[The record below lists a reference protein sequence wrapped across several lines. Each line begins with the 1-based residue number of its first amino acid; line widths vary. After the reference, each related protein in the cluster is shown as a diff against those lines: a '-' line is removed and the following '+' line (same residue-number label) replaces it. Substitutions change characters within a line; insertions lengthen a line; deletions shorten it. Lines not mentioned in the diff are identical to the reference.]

1 VDKIRAAVREV
12 VHDDGSGIQEL
23 RRPFYPLLKPF
34 DWADRAREAGMLV
47 RPLSMD
53 VALPAHTPVVG
64 LAVDAGEAVAF
75 LQRSDLPDLL
85 DDDELAAIACQNL
98 RELLGREGSFEA
110 FEIPTPEGSV
120 RVLSLQGSYYASEA
134 LLVPDTLAFAHDE
147 LGAETLA
154 AAAPI
159 RGRLMLTDADGG
171 ADALHAFATVVART
185 FSLAEVAP
193 ISPHVFGVREGQ
205 LVGYLD
211 GLERIHLDAA
221 EAVRAA
227 REAEEGAIAV
237 RGARWAGEDGETL
250 VYLFTTED
258 AELLLST
265 MEEVIRGEAQD
276 RDGSPELSGQL
287 HAMIALT
294 PALAEAR
301 DALEPRLLTLVE
313 LLDKQF
319 ETLGL
324 GPRQGQP
331 FRVSFDFEAPDAD

>member
-1 VDKIRAAVREV
+1 VDKIRAAIQDV

-34 DWADRAREAGMLV
+34 DWADRAKEAGMLV
-47 RPLSMD
+47 RPLSPD

-75 LQRSDLPDLL
+75 LKRSDLPELL
-85 DDDELAAIACQNL
+85 DDDEIAAIACQNL
-98 RELLGREGSFEA
+98 RELIGREGSFEA
-110 FEIPTPEGSV
+110 FEIPCPEGAV

-159 RGRLMLTDADGG
+159 RGRLMLTDADGS
-171 ADALHAFATVVART
+171 APALYAFASVVART
-185 FSLAEVAP
+185 FSMAEVAP
-193 ISPHVFGVREGQ
+193 ISPHVFGVRDGR

-211 GLERIHLDAA
+211 GLERIQMDAA
-221 EAVRAA
+221 NEAQAE
-227 REAEEGAIAV
+227 RETEAGAIAV

-250 VYLFTTED
+250 VYVFTTED
-258 AELLLST
+258 PELLLAT
-265 MEEVIRGEAQD
+265 VEEVLRGEAQD
-276 RDGSPELSGQL
+276 RDGSRELSGML
-287 HAMIALT
+287 HAAIALT
-294 PALAEAR
+294 PPLAEAR
-301 DALEPRLLTLVE
+301 ETLEPRLLTLVE
-313 LLDKQF
+313 FLDKQF

-324 GPRQGQP
+324 GPREGCP
-331 FRVSFDFEAPDAD
+331 FRVSFDFELPESD